1 MLCNGSR
8 WMGFRTKAEFNS
20 LMIVTWEFQVRKIKL
35 FVLVKPSYHSHPSS
49 LILRIHWQCF
59 SLLGLD
65 SNGYEIYEEVDECS
79 IVPESTLLTLTIS
92 YDLPHAGVILLESL
106 GPKGQQFIQQT
117 LLGDL
122 KRFRER
128 LVRDLRDERMESF
141 RRSQIGR
148 NSRKK
153 SDTLSEWWIFLNV
166 TTFLHV
172 NFVHSL
178 IVI

>member
-1 MLCNGSR
+1 MTVIWG
-8 WMGFRTKAEFNS
+8 
-20 LMIVTWEFQVRKIKL
+20 FQVREIKL
-35 FVLVKPSYHSHPSS
+35 FSLARLSCHSHPSPLS
-49 LILRIHWQCF
+49 IQIEWHGLYLI
-59 SLLGLD
+59 GLD

-92 YDLPHAGVILLESL
+92 YNLPQAGVILLESL

-148 NSRKK
+148 NSKKK
-153 SDTLSEWWIFLNV
+153 SDTLSDWWIFFRNAI
-166 TTFLHV
+166 LHV
-172 NFVHSL
+172 NFVYFHT
-178 IVI
+178 VI

>member
-1 MLCNGSR
+1 MFLLIALC
-8 WMGFRTKAEFNS
+8 
-20 LMIVTWEFQVRKIKL
+20 
-35 FVLVKPSYHSHPSS
+35 YHSNSSS
-49 LILRIHWQCF
+49 LSTQINGYCF
-59 SLLGLD
+59 DLVGLD
-65 SNGYEIYEEVDECS
+65 SDGYEIYEEVDECS

-92 YDLPHAGVILLESL
+92 YDLPQAGVILLESL

-148 NSRKK
+148 NSIRKK
-153 SDTLSEWWIFLNV
+153 SDTLSD
-166 TTFLHV
+166 
-172 NFVHSL
+172 
-178 IVI
+178 